1 MVSHRLFGFVARH
14 VSQTKPIWVVLG
26 FGASILAP
34 WEMVQN
40 SGLARGQGP
49 MAPSAPM
56 AVADQSAMADL
67 DLRFAGQLRAEG
79 TPDLAIDYLNRVLP
93 KYGPS
98 QQESLRVV
106 LAVAKI
112 ELSKSIPDA
121 EARRLMMTQAKSELE
136 NFVRANPQSPLVLQ
150 ASISLGAVAIRL
162 GEAQMAKA
170 LLLDPKAPV
179 ALAEKTKGREL
190 LGAGIVQV
198 QELLK
203 KLDQIEKS
211 GSDVPGFTASRIRE
225 EKLIAKLNIAE
236 AQFNLARLYNDPEKE
251 ATLRVQ
257 AIDVALKSFENL
269 SNEDNNS
276 PICWKAYAWAAFL
289 LKEKGEPKKA
299 RDYIKLILAT
309 KDNNPG
315 ARAGKAW
322 AGYFRLR
329 ILREDPEPGERN
341 QASRLVLD
349 GVKQW
354 QSDFRN
360 FREPQG
366 DDSLRLG
373 LRMLQAEATYDQ
385 SKAITAKD
393 ATAATTKNKLLAE
406 ARSYLRELEQGDH
419 EFTDPARN
427 LKIQIVRD
435 QGVFQRKLE
444 QLNSFEDCFIRA
456 QFEAMEMERDP
467 SREKD
472 ASKLKSLR
480 EQRSK
485 LIIDSLIKGLDLD
498 LKSAPALKATAWER
512 GNARIF
518 LAYFLD
524 RAGQTEKAADVS
536 EGLCRNEPRAYQ
548 AEKAGILA
556 LQSLGQAQQDRE
568 KNSGKEDKKNIE
580 LKNRIQ
586 SLADYLIRRWPDS
599 AAGNAARHQ
608 QGLIAIRDRKLLNG
622 VTLLGQIPDSYEG
635 ITFVRYQ
642 LGLAALDL
650 AAETKDD
657 KIRARGILALEALTD
672 QSQSE
677 DPGAVLAYVLAKLRL
692 ASEYYSAKRYADV
705 GQLASKISAQ
715 IPTAKLDSDP
725 VRAKELKEKL
735 QTNAD
740 TLRLY
745 AIQAQSGALL
755 RDRKLKEALDLI
767 DPVIQQAKV
776 GQIEVIR
783 KDPNLATGF
792 LNLALRASVQGRD
805 LAKAREVLAVMQQLD
820 GGSGDEAVKNQLG
833 QVYTLARQVAGE
845 IKTLS
850 DPKMIETG
858 IAGMSAVVEELAKN
872 AEKYNTENTR
882 LLALSF
888 SSLGLHKRAVEVMQ
902 LAVDKTIGE
911 AKSDPAKFKQDGS
924 GQGLLLTFV
933 KELRK
938 DGRSAEARQYLVEW
952 MGTPKAPGWAA
963 NSVEAKLER
972 LNILASEEKHG
983 LVVTEASTLAK
994 QLLPRAADNLYKER
1008 YLEAYWHMVNS
1019 TYLYGKGKKDGSQM
1033 DRAGSLLAQMERSW
1047 PDFGTQES
1055 RARVEEML
1063 NREPN
1068 LRERF
1073 EAAKKK
1079 STNNPAPPAKK

>member
-1 MVSHRLFGFVARH
+1 MSSHRFLGYANFCISH
-14 VSQTKPIWVVLG
+14 VR
-26 FGASILAP
+26 
-34 WEMVQN
+34 
-40 SGLARGQGP
+40 SGLAWIGLIFAIGSAQAGLAWGQDSGP
-49 MAPSAPM
+49 PGS
-56 AVADQSAMADL
+56 DLNSMADL
-67 DLRFAGQLRAEG
+67 DLRFAGQLRAQG
-79 TPDLAIDYLNRVLP
+79 TPDLAVDYLTRVLP
-93 KYGPS
+93 KYGPI
-98 QQESLRVV
+98 QQAPLRVV
-106 LAVAKI
+106 LAGAKI

-136 NFVRANPQSPLVLQ
+136 AFVRTNPQSPLVLQ

-170 LLLDPKAPV
+170 LLLDPKSPNAV
-179 ALAEKTKGREL
+179 AEKNKGREL
-190 LGAGIVQV
+190 LGAGILQV
-198 QELLK
+198 QALLK
-203 KLDQIEKS
+203 KLDDIEKS
-211 GSDVPGFTASRIRE
+211 GLEIPGYTASRLRE
-225 EKLIAKLNIAE
+225 EKLLAKLNIAE

-251 ATLRVQ
+251 STLRAQ
-257 AIDVALKSFENL
+257 AIDVAFKSFDAL
-269 SNEDNNS
+269 ANEDNNS

-299 RDYIKLILAT
+299 RDYIRLILGA

-322 AGYFRLR
+322 AAYFRLR

-341 QASRLVLD
+341 QAPRLVLD

-354 QSDFRN
+354 QADFRN

-373 LRMLQAEATYDQ
+373 LRMLQAQATYDQ
-385 SKAITAKD
+385 AKAINPKD
-393 ATAATTKNKLLAE
+393 ATAQTQKNRLLAE

-419 EFTDPARN
+419 EFTDSARN

-435 QGVFQRKLE
+435 QGVFQRKVE
-444 QLNSFEDCFIRA
+444 QLNTFEDCFIRA
-456 QFEAMEMERDP
+456 QVEAMEMDQDP
-467 SREKD
+467 AREKD
-472 ASKLKSLR
+472 ANKLKALR

-485 LIIDSLIKGLDLD
+485 LIIDSLVKGLDLD

-524 RAGQTEKAADVS
+524 RSGQTEKAADVS
-536 EGLCRNEPRAYQ
+536 EALCRNEPRAFQ

-556 LQSLGQAQQDRE
+556 LQSLGQAQQERE
-568 KNSGKEDKKNIE
+568 KNTGKEDKKNIE

-586 SLADYLIRRWPDS
+586 SLADYLISRWPDS

-608 QGLIAIRDRKLLNG
+608 LGLIAVRDRKLLNA
-622 VTLLGQIPDSYEG
+622 VNLLGQIPDSYEG
-635 ITFVRYQ
+635 INFVRYQ
-642 LGLAALDL
+642 LGLAAFDL

-657 KIRARGILALEALTD
+657 KARLQGLLALEAVTD
-672 QSQSE
+672 QSQAE
-677 DPGAVLAYVLAKLRL
+677 DPGLVLVYVLAKLRL
-692 ASEYYSAKRYADV
+692 ASEYYSAKRYVDV
-705 GQLASKISAQ
+705 VQLASKISSQ
-715 IPTAKLDSDP
+715 IPSAKIDSDP
-725 VRAKELKEKL
+725 ARARELREKL

-745 AIQAQSGALL
+745 AIQAQSSVLL
-755 RDRKLKEALDLI
+755 REGKLKEALELI
-767 DPVIQQAKV
+767 NPVIQQAKA

-805 LAKAREVLAVMQQLD
+805 MAKAGEVLAVMQQLD
-820 GGSGDEAVKNQLG
+820 GGSGDDAVKNQLA
-833 QVYTLARQVAGE
+833 QVYSLARQVAGE
-845 IKTLS
+845 IKILN
-850 DPKMIETG
+850 DPKMIETSR
-858 IAGMSAVVEELAKN
+858 AAMAAVVEELAKN
-872 AEKYNTENTR
+872 SAKYNTENTR

-888 SSLGLHKRAVEVMQ
+888 SALGLHKRAVEVMQ
-902 LAVDKTIGE
+902 LAVDKVIGD

-938 DGRSAEARQYLVEW
+938 DGRAAEARQYLVEW
-952 MGTPKAPGWAA
+952 MGTAKAPGWAS

-983 LVVTEASTLAK
+983 LVVTEASALAK
-994 QLLPRAADNLYKER
+994 QLLPRATDNLYKER
-1008 YLEAYWHMVNS
+1008 YLEAFWHMVQS

-1047 PDFGTQES
+1047 PEFGSPES

-1073 EAAKKK
+1073 EASKKK
-1079 STNNPAPPAKK
+1079 SANNNSNSPKN

>member
-1 MVSHRLFGFVARH
+1 MMVPPGLFGFVAVRLSNAQSR
-14 VSQTKPIWVVLG
+14 VQSRLALPGWLAVVWIAQT
-26 FGASILAP
+26 
-34 WEMVQN
+34 
-40 SGLARGQGP
+40 GLAFGQ
-49 MAPSAPM
+49 APAAP
-56 AVADQSAMADL
+56 AVSDLTAMADL
-67 DLRFAGQLRAEG
+67 DVRFAGQLRAEG
-79 TPDLAIDYLNRVLP
+79 TPDLAVDYLVRALP
-93 KYGPS
+93 KYGPV
-98 QQESLRVV
+98 QQEPLKVV
-106 LAVAKI
+106 LAGAKI
-112 ELSKSIPDA
+112 ELSQSIPDA

-136 NFVRANPQSPLVLQ
+136 AFVRANPQSPLALQ
-150 ASISLGAVAIRL
+150 ATISLGAVSIRL

-170 LLLDPKAPV
+170 LLLDPKAPNAMV
-179 ALAEKTKGREL
+179 EKTKGREL
-190 LGAGIVQV
+190 LGAGIAQV
-198 QELLK
+198 QALLK
-203 KLDQIEKS
+203 KLDEIEKS
-211 GSDVPGFTASRIRE
+211 GADVPGYTASRLRE
-225 EKLIAKLNIAE
+225 EKLLAKLNIAE

-251 ATLRVQ
+251 STLRAQ
-257 AIDVALKSFENL
+257 AIDVAFQSFDKL
-269 SNEDNNS
+269 ANEDNTS

-299 RDYIKLILAT
+299 RDYIRVILSV

-329 ILREDPEPGERN
+329 ILREDPEPSERT
-341 QASRLVLD
+341 QAPRLVLD
-349 GVKQW
+349 GVRQW
-354 QSDFRN
+354 QADFRN

-373 LRMLQAEATYDQ
+373 LRMLQAQATYDQ
-385 SKAITAKD
+385 ANAISPKD
-393 ATAATTKNKLLAE
+393 ATGQTLKTKLLAE

-435 QGVFQRKLE
+435 QGVFKRKLD

-456 QFEAMEMERDP
+456 QFEAMEIEQD
-467 SREKD
+467 SGKEKD
-472 ASKLKSLR
+472 PEKLKALR
-480 EQRSK
+480 DQRTR
-485 LIIDSLIKGLDLD
+485 LIIDSLVKGLDLD
-498 LKSAPALKATAWER
+498 LKAPPALKATAWER

-524 RAGQTEKAADVS
+524 RSGQPEKAADVS
-536 EGLCRNEPRAYQ
+536 ESLCRNEPRAFQ

-556 LQSLGQAQQDRE
+556 LQSLGQAQQERE
-568 KNSGKEDKKNIE
+568 KNTGKDDKKNIE

-586 SLADYLIRRWPDS
+586 LLAEYLIRRWSDS

-608 QGLIAIRDRKLLNG
+608 LGLIAIRERKLLNA
-622 VTLLGQIPDSYEG
+622 VTLLDQIPGSYEG
-635 ITFVRYQ
+635 INFVRYQ

-650 AAETKDD
+650 AAETKDE
-657 KIRARGILALEALTD
+657 KARVRGILALEAVTD
-672 QSQSE
+672 QSQAE
-677 DPGAVLAYVLAKLRL
+677 DPGVVLVYILAKLRL
-692 ASEYYSAKRYADV
+692 ASEYYSAKRYVDV
-705 GQLASKISAQ
+705 VQLATKVSGQ
-715 IPTAKLDSDP
+715 IPGAKIDSDP
-725 VRAKELKEKL
+725 ARAKELKEKL

-745 AIQAQSGALL
+745 AIQAQSSALL
-755 RDRKLKEALDLI
+755 RDRKLKEALELI
-767 DPVIQQAKV
+767 NPVIQQAKA

-805 LAKAREVLAVMQQLD
+805 MAKAGEILGVMQQLD
-820 GGSGDEAVKNQLG
+820 GGSGDESVKNQLG
-833 QVYTLARQVAGE
+833 QVYGLARQVAGE
-845 IKTLS
+845 IKSFT
-850 DPKMIETG
+850 DPKMVESSQ
-858 IAGMSAVVEELAKN
+858 AGMAAVVEELAKN
-872 AEKYNTENTR
+872 SAKYNTENTR

-888 SSLGLHKRAVEVMQ
+888 SALGLHKRAVEVMQ

-938 DGRSAEARQYLVEW
+938 DGRAAEARQYLVEW
-952 MGTPKAPGWAA
+952 MGTAKAPGWAA

-972 LNILASEEKHG
+972 FNILASEEKHG

-1019 TYLYGKGKKDGSQM
+1019 TFLYGKGKKDGSQM

-1047 PDFGTQES
+1047 PEFGTPES

-1073 EAAKKK
+1073 EAAKSKFA
-1079 STNNPAPPAKK
+1079 NNPSSPSKK

>member
-1 MVSHRLFGFVARH
+1 MFPHRFLGYAIFCISGVLSRLSWIGLIVAIG
-14 VSQTKPIWVVLG
+14 SAQAALAWGQDSGPPISDL
-26 FGASILAP
+26 
-34 WEMVQN
+34 N
-40 SGLARGQGP
+40 S
-49 MAPSAPM
+49 
-56 AVADQSAMADL
+56 MADI
-67 DLRFAGQLRAEG
+67 DLRFAGQLRAQG
-79 TPDLAIDYLNRVLP
+79 TPDLAVDYIVRVLP
-93 KYGPS
+93 KYGPI
-98 QQESLRVV
+98 QQAPLRVV
-106 LAVAKI
+106 LAGAKI

-121 EARRLMMTQAKSELE
+121 EARRLMMTQAKSELDA
-136 NFVRANPQSPLVLQ
+136 FVRTNPQSPLVLQ
-150 ASISLGAVAIRL
+150 ASISLGNVAIRL

-170 LLLDPKAPV
+170 LLLDPKSPNTV
-179 ALAEKTKGREL
+179 AEKTKGRDL
-190 LGAGIVQV
+190 LGAGILQV
-198 QELLK
+198 QALLK
-203 KLDQIEKS
+203 KLDDIEKS
-211 GSDVPGFTASRIRE
+211 GSDLPGYTASRLRE
-225 EKLIAKLNIAE
+225 EKLLAKLNIAE

-251 ATLRVQ
+251 STLRAQ
-257 AIDVALKSFENL
+257 AIDVAFKSFDAL
-269 SNEDNNS
+269 ANEDNSS

-299 RDYIKLILAT
+299 RDYIRVILSA

-322 AGYFRLR
+322 AAYFRLR

-341 QASRLVLD
+341 QAPRLVLD

-354 QSDFRN
+354 QADFRN

-373 LRMLQAEATYDQ
+373 LRMLQAQATYDQ
-385 SKAITAKD
+385 AKAINPKD
-393 ATAATTKNKLLAE
+393 ATAQTQKNRLLAE
-406 ARSYLRELEQGDH
+406 ARSNLRELEQGDH
-419 EFTDPARN
+419 EFTDSARN

-435 QGVFQRKLE
+435 QGVFPRKVE
-444 QLNSFEDCFIRA
+444 QLNTFEDCFIRA
-456 QFEAMEMERDP
+456 QVEAMEMDQDP

-472 ASKLKSLR
+472 ANKLKALR

-498 LKSAPALKATAWER
+498 LKSAPAFKATAWER

-518 LAYFLD
+518 LGYFLD
-524 RAGQTEKAADVS
+524 RSGQTEKAADVS
-536 EGLCRNEPRAYQ
+536 EALCRNEPRAFQ

-556 LQSLGQAQQDRE
+556 LQSLGQAQQERE
-568 KNSGKEDKKNIE
+568 KNTGKEDKKNIE

-586 SLADYLIRRWPDS
+586 SLADYLISRWPDS
-599 AAGNAARHQ
+599 SAGNAARHQ
-608 QGLIAIRDRKLLNG
+608 LGLIAVRDRKLLNA
-622 VTLLGQIPDSYEG
+622 VNYLGQIPDSYEG
-635 ITFVRYQ
+635 INFVRYQ
-642 LGLAALDL
+642 LGLAAFDL

-657 KIRARGILALEALTD
+657 KARLRGILALEAVTD
-672 QSQSE
+672 QSQAE
-677 DPGAVLAYVLAKLRL
+677 DPGLVLVYVLAKLRL
-692 ASEYYSAKRYADV
+692 ASEYYSAKRYIDV
-705 GQLASKISAQ
+705 VQLASKISSQ
-715 IPTAKLDSDP
+715 IPSAKIDSDP
-725 VRAKELKEKL
+725 ARARELREKL

-745 AIQAQSGALL
+745 AIQAQSSVLL
-755 RDRKLKEALDLI
+755 REGKLKEALELI
-767 DPVIQQAKV
+767 NPVIQQAKA

-805 LAKAREVLAVMQQLD
+805 MAKAGEVLAVMQQLD
-820 GGSGDEAVKNQLG
+820 GGSGDDAVKNQLA
-833 QVYTLARQVAGE
+833 QVYSLARQVAGE
-845 IKTLS
+845 IKILN
-850 DPKMIETG
+850 DPKMIETSR
-858 IAGMSAVVEELAKN
+858 AGMAAVVEELAKN
-872 AEKYNTENTR
+872 SAKYNTENTR

-888 SSLGLHKRAVEVMQ
+888 SALELHKRAVEVMQ
-902 LAVDKTIGE
+902 LSVDKVIGDS
-911 AKSDPAKFKQDGS
+911 KSDPAKFKQDGS

-938 DGRSAEARQYLVEW
+938 DGRAAEARQYLVEW
-952 MGTPKAPGWAA
+952 MGTAKAPGWAS

-983 LVVTEASTLAK
+983 LVVTEASALAK
-994 QLLPRAADNLYKER
+994 QLLPRATDNLYKER
-1008 YLEAYWHMVNS
+1008 YLEAFWHMVQS

-1047 PDFGTQES
+1047 PEFGSPES

-1073 EAAKKK
+1073 EASKKK
-1079 STNNPAPPAKK
+1079 SSNNNSNSPKN